1 MTIDYTKKTIEY
13 AEPFFAWDVLS
24 WLFLAILLAI
34 AIVLIDLLFFSK
46 TSPESDIKITE
57 ERSTFRKICYF
68 LIFLKFSKSEK
79 YSHRPKVVQ
88 WSIEL
93 FPVLLLVFVFRGFIF
108 EPFRVPSNSMMP
120 TLLTGDFILV
130 NKFDYGFRLPILN
143 SKIIN
148 FSKPERGDVIVFRY
162 PNYEHKDGYS
172 GINFIKRVVALPGDT
187 ISYEK
192 DELTVNGETVEYR
205 KIGSYK
211 GVDSGKGMNG
221 YLHVRELIDQ
231 ANHDILLHPLVFS
244 EKRAKTTVPDGHYF
258 VMGDNRFKS
267 SDSRFWGY
275 APEDYIIGKAIGI
288 WMHWDWNHNTM
299 QLSRIGGFD

>member
-1 MTIDYTKKTIEY
+1 MTIEN
-13 AEPFFAWDVLS
+13 AESFFALDVLS

-46 TSPESDIKITE
+46 TSPESDVKVTE
-57 ERSTFRKICYF
+57 DRSTFRKICYF

-79 YSHRPKVVQ
+79 YKHRPKVVQ

-93 FPVLLLVFVFRGFIF
+93 FPVLLLVLVFRGFIF

-130 NKFDYGFRLPILN
+130 NKFDYGLRLPILN
-143 SKIIN
+143 SKIID

-162 PNYEHKDGYS
+162 PNYEHSAGYS
-172 GINFIKRVVALPGDT
+172 GVDFIKRVVALPGDT

-192 DELTVNGETVEYR
+192 DQLIVNGESVEYR
-205 KIGSYK
+205 KIGSYQ
-211 GVDSGKGMNG
+211 GVDSGKAMSG
-221 YLHVRELIDQ
+221 YRHIREKINEAD
-231 ANHDILLHPLVFS
+231 HDILLHPLGNS
-244 EKRAKTTVPDGHYF
+244 RKLSKTTVPEGHYF
-258 VMGDNRFKS
+258 VMGDNRAHS

-275 APEDYIIGKAIGI
+275 VPESYILGKAIGI

-299 QLSRIGGFD
+299 QLSRIGSFD

>member
-1 MTIDYTKKTIEY
+1 MTIEN
-13 AEPFFAWDVLS
+13 AESFFALDVLS

-34 AIVLIDLLFFSK
+34 AIVLIDLLFFTK
-46 TSPESDIKITE
+46 LQTE
-57 ERSTFRKICYF
+57 DDVKATEKRSIFRKICYF

-79 YSHRPKVVQ
+79 YKHRPKVVQ

-93 FPVLLLVFVFRGFIF
+93 FPVLLLVLVFRGFIF

-130 NKFDYGFRLPILN
+130 NKFDYGLRLPILN
-143 SKIIN
+143 SKIID

-162 PNYEHKDGYS
+162 PNYEHISDYS
-172 GINFIKRVVALPGDT
+172 GVDFIKRVIALPGDT

-192 DELTVNGETVEYR
+192 DQLIVNDESVEYR
-205 KIGSYK
+205 KIGSYQ
-211 GVDSGKGMNG
+211 GIDSGKAMTG
-221 YLHVRELIDQ
+221 YRHIREKINEAD
-231 ANHDILLHPLVFS
+231 HDILLHPLGNS
-244 EKRAKTTVPDGHYF
+244 RKLSKITVPEGHYF
-258 VMGDNRFKS
+258 VMGDNRAHS

-275 APEDYIIGKAIGI
+275 VPESYILGKAIAI

-299 QLSRIGGFD
+299 QLSRIGSFD

>member
-1 MTIDYTKKTIEY
+1 MTIEY
-13 AEPFFAWDVLS
+13 AESFFAFDVLS
-24 WLFLAILLAI
+24 WLFLAMLLAI

-46 TSPESDIKITE
+46 ASPESDLKLTE
-57 ERSTFRKICYF
+57 DRSTFRKICYF

-79 YSHRPKVVQ
+79 YKHRPKVVQ

-130 NKFDYGFRLPILN
+130 NKFDYGLRLPILN
-143 SKIIN
+143 SKIVD

-162 PNYEHKDGYS
+162 PNYEHSVGYS
-172 GINFIKRVVALPGDT
+172 GVDFIKRVVALPGDT

-192 DELTVNGETVEYR
+192 DHLTVNGEAIEYR
-205 KIGSYK
+205 KIGSYN
-211 GVDSGKGMNG
+211 GVDSGKKMSG
-221 YLHVRELIDQ
+221 YRHVKELIDK
-231 ANHDILLHPLVFS
+231 ANHDILLHPLGHS
-244 EKRAKTTVPDGHYF
+244 RELSKTTVPENHYF
-258 VMGDNRFKS
+258 VMGDNRAHS

-275 APEDYIIGKAIGI
+275 VPEDFILGKAIGI

>member
-1 MTIDYTKKTIEY
+1 MTIEN
-13 AEPFFAWDVLS
+13 AESFFAWDVLS
-24 WLFLAILLAI
+24 WLFLAMLLAI
-34 AIVLIDLLFFSK
+34 VIVLIDLLFFSK
-46 TSPESDIKITE
+46 PQPESDIKVTE
-57 ERSTFRKICYF
+57 KRSTFRKVCYF

-93 FPVLLLVFVFRGFIF
+93 FPVLLLVLVFRGFIF

-130 NKFDYGFRLPILN
+130 NKFDYGLRLPLLN
-143 SKIIN
+143 SKIID

-162 PNYEHKDGYS
+162 PNYEHSSGYS
-172 GINFIKRVVALPGDT
+172 GVDFIKRVVALPGDT

-192 DELTVNGETVEYR
+192 DQLTVNGETVDYR
-205 KIGSYK
+205 KIGAYQ
-211 GVDSGKGMNG
+211 GVDSGKAMSG
-221 YLHVRELIDQ
+221 YRHVRELIDH
-231 ANHDILLHPLVFS
+231 ADHDILLHPLGHS
-244 EKRAKTTVPDGHYF
+244 RELSKTTVPEGHYF
-258 VMGDNRFKS
+258 VMGDNRSHS

-275 APEDYIIGKAIGI
+275 VPEDYILGRAIGI

>member
-1 MTIDYTKKTIEY
+1 MTIEY
-13 AEPFFAWDVLS
+13 AESFFAWDVLS
-24 WLFLAILLAI
+24 WLFLAILLSI
-34 AIVLIDLLFFSK
+34 VIVLIDLLFFSK
-46 TSPESDIKITE
+46 TNPESDVKVIE
-57 ERSTFRKICYF
+57 DRSTFRKICYF

-93 FPVLLLVFVFRGFIF
+93 FPVLLLVLVFRGFIF

-130 NKFDYGFRLPILN
+130 NKFDYGLRLPILN

-148 FSKPERGDVIVFRY
+148 FSKPDRGDVIVFRY
-162 PNYEHKDGYS
+162 PNYEHSAGYS
-172 GINFIKRVVALPGDT
+172 GVDFIKRVVALPGDT

-192 DELTVNGETVEYR
+192 DQLTVNGETVDYR
-205 KIGSYK
+205 KIGAYQ
-211 GVDSGKGMNG
+211 GVDSGKAMSG
-221 YLHVRELIDQ
+221 YRHVRELIDH
-231 ANHDILLHPLVFS
+231 ADHDILLHPLGHS
-244 EKRAKTTVPDGHYF
+244 RELSKTTVPEGHYF
-258 VMGDNRFKS
+258 VMGDNRPHS

-275 APEDYIIGKAIGI
+275 VPENYILGKAIGI

-299 QLSRIGGFD
+299 QFSRIGGFD

>member
-1 MTIDYTKKTIEY
+1 MTIEY
-13 AEPFFAWDVLS
+13 AESFFAWDVLS
-24 WLFLAILLAI
+24 WLFLAMLLAI
-34 AIVLIDLLFFSK
+34 VIVLIDLLIVSK
-46 TSPESDIKITE
+46 NSPESDIKVTE
-57 ERSTFRKICYF
+57 KRSTFRKICYF

-93 FPVLLLVFVFRGFIF
+93 FPVLLLVLVFRGFIF

-130 NKFDYGFRLPILN
+130 NKFDYGLRLPLLN
-143 SKIIN
+143 SKIID

-162 PNYEHKDGYS
+162 PNYEHSAGYS
-172 GINFIKRVVALPGDT
+172 GVDFIKRVVALPGDT

-192 DELTVNGETVEYR
+192 DQLTVNGETVDYR
-205 KIGSYK
+205 KIGAYQ
-211 GVDSGKGMNG
+211 GVDSGKAMSG
-221 YLHVRELIDQ
+221 YRHVRELIDH
-231 ANHDILLHPLVFS
+231 ADHDILLHPLGHS
-244 EKRAKTTVPDGHYF
+244 RELSKTTVPEGHYF
-258 VMGDNRFKS
+258 VMGDNRSHS

-275 APEDYIIGKAIGI
+275 VPEDYILGKAIGI

>member
-1 MTIDYTKKTIEY
+1 MTIEY
-13 AEPFFAWDVLS
+13 AESFFAWDVLS
-24 WLFLAILLAI
+24 WLFLAMLLAI
-34 AIVLIDLLFFSK
+34 VIVLIDLLFFSK
-46 TSPESDIKITE
+46 TSPESEIKATE
-57 ERSTFRKICYF
+57 KRSTFSKICYF

-79 YSHRPKVVQ
+79 YKHRPKVVQ

-93 FPVLLLVFVFRGFIF
+93 FPVLLLVLVFRGFIF

-130 NKFDYGFRLPILN
+130 NKFDYGLRLPILN
-143 SKIIN
+143 SKIID

-162 PNYEHKDGYS
+162 PNYEHSAGYS
-172 GINFIKRVVALPGDT
+172 GVDFIKRVVALPGDT

-192 DELTVNGETVEYR
+192 DQLTVNGEIVDYR
-205 KIGSYK
+205 KIGAYK
-211 GVDSGKGMNG
+211 GVDSGKAMSG
-221 YLHVRELIDQ
+221 YRHVRELIDQ
-231 ANHDILLHPLVFS
+231 ANYDILLHPLGHSRVLS
-244 EKRAKTTVPDGHYF
+244 KTTVPEGHYF
-258 VMGDNRFKS
+258 VMGDNRSHS

-275 APEDYIIGKAIGI
+275 VPEDYILGKAIGI

>member
-1 MTIDYTKKTIEY
+1 MTIEN
-13 AEPFFAWDVLS
+13 AESFFALDVLS

-46 TSPESDIKITE
+46 TSPESEIKVTE
-57 ERSTFRKICYF
+57 KRSTFRKICYF

-79 YSHRPKVVQ
+79 YKHRPKVVQ

-93 FPVLLLVFVFRGFIF
+93 FPVLLLVLVFRGFIF

-130 NKFDYGFRLPILN
+130 NKFDYGLRLPILN
-143 SKIIN
+143 SKIID

-162 PNYEHKDGYS
+162 PNYEHSAGYS
-172 GINFIKRVVALPGDT
+172 GVDFIKRVVALPGDT

-192 DELTVNGETVEYR
+192 DQLTVNGESVEYR
-205 KIGSYK
+205 KIGSYQ
-211 GVDSGKGMNG
+211 GIDSGKAMTG
-221 YLHVRELIDQ
+221 YRHIREKINEAD
-231 ANHDILLHPLVFS
+231 HDILLHPLGNS
-244 EKRAKTTVPDGHYF
+244 RKLSKTTVPEGHYF
-258 VMGDNRFKS
+258 VMGDNRAHS

-275 APEDYIIGKAIGI
+275 VPESYILGKAIGI